1 MNRVTVAIT
10 GASGAIYG
18 LRTLRALLMNGDRV
32 DLIVSDWGWMILRE
46 EAGFEG
52 KQSEFGDFMVDQYGE
67 AIQKGELTLH
77 PFGNLAASI
86 SSGSVHAGGMV
97 VVPCSMGTVGRLA
110 AGISSTLIEH
120 CADVAL
126 KERRP
131 LVLVPRETPLSTLH
145 LRNLLTLSEV
155 GARIVP
161 AMPAFYTRPK
171 NLEDV
176 IGFVVDRAIQ
186 SADLGLPLRQVWRG
200 QGS

>member
-1 MNRVTVAIT
+1 MPRPRVLVAMT
-10 GASGAIYG
+10 GASGVIHGVRLVQRLAQEAVPQDVILSEAAVKVLG
-18 LRTLRALLMNGDRV
+18 LEHGLGGDPV
-32 DLIVSDWGWMILRE
+32 GWLE
-46 EAGFEG
+46 QGA
-52 KQSEFGDFMVDQYGE
+52 SAD
-67 AIQKGELTLH
+67 IQV
-77 PFGNLAASI
+77 FSNADIAAPPA
-86 SSGSVHAGGMV
+86 SGSRAPRAMI

-110 AGISSTLIEH
+110 AGISSTLIER

-176 IGFVVDRAIQ
+176 ISFVVDRAIQ
-186 SADLGLPLRQVWRG
+186 SADLDLPLRQVWRG